1 MRILLALALFWLS
14 FAAHAELP
22 VRIEAGYDILTRG
35 IKLGDVHEVFVRDG
49 DQYRIQS
56 VTKPVGLLALFQPET
71 IVVTSEGEITKSG
84 LQPRKFTHQ
93 RAKSPGK
100 NTQADFDWINRT
112 LTVSDR
118 AGIRQLPLPQNTQ
131 DRLSVMYQFAIAP
144 PRARLELDLQVTNG
158 SKLQPYHYLLDPTQ
172 HAKVPFGEVRSY
184 YLHTPPQ
191 STAWKSEI
199 WLAID
204 HEYFPAKIVLTEDDG
219 DQFVQVLR
227 TLTIQP

>member
-1 MRILLALALFWLS
+1 MRILLAVVLFWLS
-14 FAAHAELP
+14 FAVHAELP

-35 IKLGDVHEVFVRDG
+35 IKLGEIREVFVRDG
-49 DQYRIQS
+49 DQYQIQS

-71 IVVTSEGEITKSG
+71 IVVTSEGEIIRAG
-84 LQPRKFTHQ
+84 LQPRKFIHQ
-93 RAKSPGK
+93 RAKSPEK
-100 NTQADFDWINRT
+100 NSQADFDWINHT

-118 AGIRQLPLPQNTQ
+118 AGIRQLPLPPNTQ
-131 DRLSVMYQFAIAP
+131 DRLSAMYQFVFAP

-172 HAKVPFGEVRSY
+172 RTKVPFGEVRSY

-191 STAWKSEI
+191 PTAWKSEI

-204 HEYFPAKIVLTEDDG
+204 HEYFPAKIVLTEDG
-219 DQFVQVLR
+219 GEQFVQVLR

>member
-1 MRILLALALFWLS
+1 MRILLAVVLFWLS
-14 FAAHAELP
+14 FAVHAELP
-22 VRIEAGYDILTRG
+22 IRIEAGYDILTRG
-35 IKLGDVHEVFVRDG
+35 IKLGEVREVFVREG

-71 IVVTSEGEITKSG
+71 IVVTSEGDIVRTG
-84 LQPRKFTHQ
+84 LQPRKFIHQ
-93 RAKSPGK
+93 RAKSPER
-100 NTQADFDWINRT
+100 NSQADLDWINHT

-118 AGIRQLPLPQNTQ
+118 AGIRELPLPPNTQ
-131 DRLSVMYQFAIAP
+131 DRLSAMYQFVFAP

-172 HAKVPFGEVRSY
+172 RTRVPFGEVRSY

-191 STAWKSEI
+191 PTAWKSEI